1 MPRPASFSSIQT
13 YKKCPAMYNY
23 KYNLGMR
30 DDRPPGPAAL
40 RGTRIH
46 NSIEDFFNF
55 GTPMDE
61 EIPAQLVQHI
71 AQHKDKCPDIR
82 PEFEWSLTANWE
94 LCDYKDEEAGYV
106 RGFMDN
112 LFLYEDHILIHE
124 YKTGQEYPEHDE
136 QKALYGMVGLTLFPQ
151 YDQVVVEG
159 VYIDK
164 KYKKTSTYNR
174 LQLPSMQ
181 FMWKKDIDK
190 LQFDIFPARPGQH
203 CRWCP
208 ASKLAGGPCKVG

>member
-13 YKKCPAMYNY
+13 YKKCPAQYNY
-23 KYNLGMR
+23 KYNLGMK

-40 RGTRIH
+40 RGTAIH
-46 NSIEDFFNF
+46 NSIEDHYNF
-55 GTPMDE
+55 DSELHE
-61 EIPAQLVQHI
+61 EIPPMLVAHI
-71 AQHKDKCPDIR
+71 TEHKGKCEDVR
-82 PEFEWSLTANWE
+82 PEMKFAFTRDWE
-94 LCDYKDEEAGYV
+94 PCDFDDEEAYV

-112 LFLYEDHILIHE
+112 VFVYPDRIVVHE
-124 YKTGQEYPEHDE
+124 YKTGQEYPEHEE
-136 QKALYGMVGLTLFPQ
+136 QKALYGMACLILFPD
-151 YDQVVVEG
+151 YEEVVVEG

-174 LQLPSMQ
+174 LQLMSMK
-181 FMWKKDIDK
+181 FMWQKDIDK